1 MYNIKDKVAIVTGST
16 RGIGKSIAEKLGSEG
31 ALLVLNYRKRE
42 EDAKIVLKD
51 LTGKGYNVVAIKAD
65 LSKSEECK
73 LLIDSAIDSFGELN
87 ILVNNAGTGFY
98 SPFKN
103 TSDKLI
109 DKTIDTDFK
118 SVLYCSMY
126 ASESMSSGV
135 IVNVASITGILP
147 YYGLSIYGSLKS
159 AVINLT
165 KSLALELAPDIRV
178 NAIAPGLVKTD
189 LGNSL
194 LDLMGINWD
203 EWVKNYTLAGKVTAP
218 DEVAEAVA
226 AEIRIDTM
234 TGEVIKIDGGQ
245 QLKSGDFREYL

>member
-1 MYNIKDKVAIVTGST
+1 MYSIKNKVAIITGST

-31 ALLVLNYRKRE
+31 ASLVLNYRKRE

-51 LTGKGYNVVAIKAD
+51 LTMKGYNVVAIKAD

-73 LLIDSAIDSFGELN
+73 LLIDSAIDSFGDLN

-103 TSDKLI
+103 TTDKLI

-126 ASESMSSGV
+126 ASKLMSNGV
-135 IVNVASITGILP
+135 IINVASITGILP

-159 AVINLT
+159 AVINIT

-194 LDLMGINWD
+194 LDLMGIKWD
-203 EWVKNYTLAGKVTAP
+203 EWVKNYTLAGKATAP
-218 DEVAEAVA
+218 EEIAEAVT
-226 AEIRIDTM
+226 AEIKIDTM

-245 QLKSGDFREYL
+245 ELKSGDFREYL